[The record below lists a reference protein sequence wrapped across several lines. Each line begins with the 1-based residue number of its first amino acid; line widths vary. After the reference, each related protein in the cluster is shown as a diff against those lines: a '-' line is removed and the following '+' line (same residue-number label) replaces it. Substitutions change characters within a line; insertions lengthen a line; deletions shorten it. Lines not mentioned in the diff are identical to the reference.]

1 MAELAD
7 APDSKSGVRLGR
19 IGSTPITAITK
30 QPSYE
35 GCFCIVSFSIKIAQL
50 MCNLYNTFY
59 GGIQMN
65 IGIFTDTY
73 FPQISGVATSIKTL
87 KDALEKQ
94 GHNVFIFTTTDPH
107 VQKGAVEANVFRFSS
122 VPFISFTDRRVA
134 FRGFFEATKVA
145 REVKLDIVHTQ
156 TEFAL
161 GMIGKYVAHQ
171 LKIPAIHT
179 YHTMY
184 EDYLHYVLNGHLLRP
199 YHVKQFTNVY
209 LKNMDGVIAP
219 SERVEKLLKRYKVTI
234 PMKVIPTGVDIESL
248 NQPITNDVRH
258 DLGIE
263 PDAQVLLTLSRIAG
277 EKKINRILNVLPE
290 IVDEFPKACLV
301 IAGDGPD
308 LEVLQEQ
315 VERLT
320 LEDNVIFAGDVPH
333 EDVGS
338 FYKMADLFVSA
349 SDTETQ
355 GLTYI
360 EALASGTRCVVYDT
374 DYTERVFDDKCFG
387 EVFTRP
393 SEMRDEILDYLRE
406 GPSEIPA
413 DKLAKKLDQISAK
426 RFGSDVHQFYEEV
439 IENYQEDLEEEDTND

>member
-1 MAELAD
+1 
-7 APDSKSGVRLGR
+7 
-19 IGSTPITAITK
+19 
-30 QPSYE
+30 
-35 GCFCIVSFSIKIAQL
+35 
-50 MCNLYNTFY
+50 
-59 GGIQMN
+59 MN
-65 IGIFTDTY
+65 IGIFTDSY
-73 FPQISGVATSIKTL
+73 FPQLSGVATSIKTL

-107 VQKGAVEANVFRFSS
+107 IKKGAVEANIFRFSS

-219 SERVEKLLKRYKVTI
+219 SKRVEALLKRYKVNI
-234 PMKVIPTGVDIESL
+234 PMRVIPTGVDVNSL
-248 NQPITNDVRH
+248 NKAANNDMRQE
-258 DLGIE
+258 LGI
-263 PDAQVLLTLSRIAG
+263 PADAPVLLTLSRVAE
-277 EKKINRILNVLPE
+277 EKKIDRILNAMPE
-290 IVDEFPKACLV
+290 IIDEFPETRLV

-308 LEVLQEQ
+308 MEVLQEQ

-320 LEDNVIFAGDVPH
+320 LEDNVIFTGDVPH
-333 EDVGS
+333 DDVGS
-338 FYKMADLFVSA
+338 YYKMADLFVSA

-360 EALASGTRCVVYDT
+360 EALASGTKCVVYDT
-374 DYTERVFDDKCFG
+374 DYTEHVFDDDELGKVFNGPG
-387 EVFTRP
+387 EML
-393 SEMRDEILDYLRE
+393 SEILFYLRQ
-406 GPSEIPA
+406 GRKPIPPA
-413 DKLAKKLDQISAK
+413 KLAAKMDQISAK
-426 RFGSDVHQFYEEV
+426 KFASAVYQFYQDVILDYQKDQKEES
-439 IENYQEDLEEEDTND
+439 ND

>member
-1 MAELAD
+1 
-7 APDSKSGVRLGR
+7 
-19 IGSTPITAITK
+19 
-30 QPSYE
+30 
-35 GCFCIVSFSIKIAQL
+35 
-50 MCNLYNTFY
+50 
-59 GGIQMN
+59 MN
-65 IGIFTDTY
+65 IGIFTDSY
-73 FPQISGVATSIKTL
+73 FPQLSGVATSIKTL

-107 VQKGAVEANVFRFSS
+107 IKKGTVEANVFRFSS

-219 SERVEKLLKRYKVTI
+219 SKRVEALLKRYKVNI
-234 PMKVIPTGVDIESL
+234 PMRVIPTGVDVNSL
-248 NQPITNDVRH
+248 NKAANNDMRQE
-258 DLGIE
+258 LGI
-263 PDAQVLLTLSRIAG
+263 PADAPVLLTLSRVAE
-277 EKKINRILNVLPE
+277 EKKIDRILNAMPE
-290 IVDEFPKACLV
+290 IIDEFPETRLV

-308 LEVLQEQ
+308 MEVLQEQ

-320 LEDNVIFAGDVPH
+320 LEDNVIFTGDVPH
-333 EDVGS
+333 DDVGS
-338 FYKMADLFVSA
+338 YYKMADLFVSA

-360 EALASGTRCVVYDT
+360 EALASGTKCVVYDT
-374 DYTERVFDDKCFG
+374 DYTEHVFDDDEFG
-387 EVFTRP
+387 KVFNGP
-393 SEMRDEILDYLRE
+393 GEMLSEILFYLRQ
-406 GPSEIPA
+406 GRKPIPPE
-413 DKLAKKLDQISAK
+413 KLAAKMDQISAK
-426 RFGSDVHQFYEEV
+426 KFASSVYQFYQDVILDYQKNHKEES
-439 IENYQEDLEEEDTND
+439 ND

>member
-1 MAELAD
+1 MEVF
-7 APDSKSGVRLGR
+7 K
-19 IGSTPITAITK
+19 
-30 QPSYE
+30 
-35 GCFCIVSFSIKIAQL
+35 
-50 MCNLYNTFY
+50 
-59 GGIQMN
+59 MN
-65 IGIFTDTY
+65 IGIFTDSY
-73 FPQISGVATSIKTL
+73 FPQLSGVATSIKTL

-107 VQKGAVEANVFRFSS
+107 IKKGTVEANIFRFSS

-199 YHVKQFTNVY
+199 YHVKQFTNAY

-219 SERVEKLLKRYKVTI
+219 SKRVEALLKRYRVNI
-234 PMKVIPTGVDIESL
+234 PMRVIPTGVDINSL
-248 NQPITNDVRH
+248 NKLETVDVRKEL
-258 DLGIE
+258 DI
-263 PDAQVLLTLSRIAG
+263 PDDVPVLLTLSRVAE
-277 EKKINRILNVLPE
+277 EKKIDRILNAMPE
-290 IVDEFPKACLV
+290 IIDEFPKTRLV

-308 LEVLQEQ
+308 MEVLQEQ

-320 LEDNVIFAGDVPH
+320 LEDSVIFTGDIPH
-333 EDVGS
+333 DDVGS
-338 FYKMADLFVSA
+338 YYKMADLFVSA

-374 DYTERVFDDKCFG
+374 DYTEHVFDDEEFG
-387 EVFTRP
+387 KVFNGP
-393 SEMRDEILDYLRE
+393 GEMLNEILFYLRK
-406 GPSEIPA
+406 GRKQIPH
-413 DKLAKKLDQISAK
+413 DKLAAKMDQISAQK
-426 RFGSDVHQFYEEV
+426 FASSVYQFYQDT
-439 IENYQEDLEEEDTND
+439 ISNYQKDLKEETND

>member
-1 MAELAD
+1 
-7 APDSKSGVRLGR
+7 
-19 IGSTPITAITK
+19 
-30 QPSYE
+30 
-35 GCFCIVSFSIKIAQL
+35 
-50 MCNLYNTFY
+50 
-59 GGIQMN
+59 MN
-65 IGIFTDTY
+65 IGIFTDSY
-73 FPQISGVATSIKTL
+73 FPQLSGVATSIKTL

-107 VQKGAVEANVFRFSS
+107 IKKGTVEANIFRFSS

-199 YHVKQFTNVY
+199 YHVKQFTNAY

-219 SERVEKLLKRYKVTI
+219 SKRVEALLKRYRVNI
-234 PMKVIPTGVDIESL
+234 PMRVIPTGVDINSL
-248 NQPITNDVRH
+248 NKPETVDVRKEL
-258 DLGIE
+258 DI
-263 PDAQVLLTLSRIAG
+263 PDDVPVLLTLSRVAE
-277 EKKINRILNVLPE
+277 EKKIDRILNAMPE
-290 IVDEFPKACLV
+290 ILDEFPQTRLV

-308 LEVLQEQ
+308 MEVLQEQ

-320 LEDNVIFAGDVPH
+320 LEDSVIFTGDIPH
-333 EDVGS
+333 DDVGS
-338 FYKMADLFVSA
+338 YYKMADLFVSA

-360 EALASGTRCVVYDT
+360 EALASGTKCVVYDT
-374 DYTERVFDDKCFG
+374 DYTEHVFDDEEFG
-387 EVFTRP
+387 KVFNGP
-393 SEMRDEILDYLRE
+393 GEMLNEILFYLRKGRE
-406 GPSEIPA
+406 RIQP
-413 DKLAKKLDQISAK
+413 DKLAAKMEQISAQK
-426 RFGSDVHQFYEEV
+426 FASSVYQFYQDTISNSQRDLKEE
-439 IENYQEDLEEEDTND
+439 TND

>member
-1 MAELAD
+1 
-7 APDSKSGVRLGR
+7 
-19 IGSTPITAITK
+19 
-30 QPSYE
+30 
-35 GCFCIVSFSIKIAQL
+35 
-50 MCNLYNTFY
+50 
-59 GGIQMN
+59 MN
-65 IGIFTDTY
+65 IGIFTDSY
-73 FPQISGVATSIKTL
+73 FPQLSGVATSIKTL

-107 VQKGAVEANVFRFSS
+107 IKKGTVEANVFRFSS

-219 SERVEKLLKRYKVTI
+219 SKRVEALLKRYKVNI
-234 PMKVIPTGVDIESL
+234 PMRVIPTGVDVNSL
-248 NQPITNDVRH
+248 NKAANNDMRQE
-258 DLGIE
+258 LGI
-263 PDAQVLLTLSRIAG
+263 PADAPVLLTLSRVAE
-277 EKKINRILNVLPE
+277 EKKIDRILNAMPE
-290 IVDEFPKACLV
+290 IIDEFPETRLV

-308 LEVLQEQ
+308 MEVLQEQ

-320 LEDNVIFAGDVPH
+320 LEDNVIFTGDVPH
-333 EDVGS
+333 DDVGS
-338 FYKMADLFVSA
+338 YYKMADLFVSA

-360 EALASGTRCVVYDT
+360 EALASGTKCVVYDT
-374 DYTERVFDDKCFG
+374 DYTEHVFDDDELGKVFNGPG
-387 EVFTRP
+387 EML
-393 SEMRDEILDYLRE
+393 SEILFYLRQ
-406 GPSEIPA
+406 GRKPIPPA
-413 DKLAKKLDQISAK
+413 KLAAKMDQISAK
-426 RFGSDVHQFYEEV
+426 KFASAVYQFYQDIILDYQKDHKEES
-439 IENYQEDLEEEDTND
+439 ND

>member
-1 MAELAD
+1 
-7 APDSKSGVRLGR
+7 
-19 IGSTPITAITK
+19 
-30 QPSYE
+30 
-35 GCFCIVSFSIKIAQL
+35 
-50 MCNLYNTFY
+50 
-59 GGIQMN
+59 MN

-413 DKLAKKLDQISAK
+413 DKLVKKLDHISAK

>member
-1 MAELAD
+1 
-7 APDSKSGVRLGR
+7 
-19 IGSTPITAITK
+19 
-30 QPSYE
+30 
-35 GCFCIVSFSIKIAQL
+35 
-50 MCNLYNTFY
+50 
-59 GGIQMN
+59 MN
-65 IGIFTDTY
+65 IGIFTDSY
-73 FPQISGVATSIKTL
+73 FPQLSGVATSIKTL

-107 VQKGAVEANVFRFSS
+107 IKKGTVEANIFRFSS

-199 YHVKQFTNVY
+199 YHVKQFTNAY

-219 SERVEKLLKRYKVTI
+219 SKRVEALLKRYRVNI
-234 PMKVIPTGVDIESL
+234 PMRVIPTGVDINSL
-248 NQPITNDVRH
+248 NKPETVDVRKEL
-258 DLGIE
+258 DI
-263 PDAQVLLTLSRIAG
+263 PDDVPVLLTLSRVAE
-277 EKKINRILNVLPE
+277 EKKIDRILNAMPE
-290 IVDEFPKACLV
+290 ILDEFPQTRLV

-308 LEVLQEQ
+308 MEVLQEQ

-320 LEDNVIFAGDVPH
+320 LEDSVIFTGDIPH
-333 EDVGS
+333 DDVGS
-338 FYKMADLFVSA
+338 YYKMADLFVSA

-360 EALASGTRCVVYDT
+360 EALASGTKCVVYDT
-374 DYTERVFDDKCFG
+374 DYTEHVFDDEEFG
-387 EVFTRP
+387 KVFNGP
-393 SEMRDEILDYLRE
+393 SEMLNEILFYLRKGRE
-406 GPSEIPA
+406 RIQP
-413 DKLAKKLDQISAK
+413 DKLAAKMEQISAQK
-426 RFGSDVHQFYEEV
+426 FASSVYQFYQDTISNSQRDLKEE
-439 IENYQEDLEEEDTND
+439 TND

>member
-1 MAELAD
+1 MEVF
-7 APDSKSGVRLGR
+7 K
-19 IGSTPITAITK
+19 
-30 QPSYE
+30 
-35 GCFCIVSFSIKIAQL
+35 
-50 MCNLYNTFY
+50 
-59 GGIQMN
+59 MN
-65 IGIFTDTY
+65 IGIFTDSY
-73 FPQISGVATSIKTL
+73 FPQLSGVATSIKTL
-87 KDALEKQ
+87 KDALEEQ

-107 VQKGAVEANVFRFSS
+107 IKKGTVEANIFRFSS

-199 YHVKQFTNVY
+199 YHVKQFTNAY

-219 SERVEKLLKRYKVTI
+219 SKRVEALLKRYRVNI
-234 PMKVIPTGVDIESL
+234 PMRVIPTGVDINSL
-248 NQPITNDVRH
+248 NKLETVDVRKEL
-258 DLGIE
+258 DI
-263 PDAQVLLTLSRIAG
+263 PDDVPVLLTLSRVAE
-277 EKKINRILNVLPE
+277 EKKIDRILNAMPE
-290 IVDEFPKACLV
+290 IIDEFPKTRLV

-308 LEVLQEQ
+308 MEVLQEQ

-320 LEDNVIFAGDVPH
+320 LEDSVIFTGDIPH
-333 EDVGS
+333 DDVGS
-338 FYKMADLFVSA
+338 YYKMADLFVSA

-374 DYTERVFDDKCFG
+374 DYTEHVFDDEEFG
-387 EVFTRP
+387 KVFNGP
-393 SEMRDEILDYLRE
+393 GEMLNEILFYLRK
-406 GPSEIPA
+406 GRKQIPH
-413 DKLAKKLDQISAK
+413 DKLAAKMDQISAQK
-426 RFGSDVHQFYEEV
+426 FASSVYQFYQDT
-439 IENYQEDLEEEDTND
+439 ISNYQKDLKEETND

>member
-1 MAELAD
+1 
-7 APDSKSGVRLGR
+7 
-19 IGSTPITAITK
+19 
-30 QPSYE
+30 
-35 GCFCIVSFSIKIAQL
+35 
-50 MCNLYNTFY
+50 
-59 GGIQMN
+59 MN
-65 IGIFTDTY
+65 IGIFTDSY
-73 FPQISGVATSIKTL
+73 FPQLSGVATSIKTL

-107 VQKGAVEANVFRFSS
+107 IKKGTVEANIFRFSS

-199 YHVKQFTNVY
+199 YHVKQFTNAY

-219 SERVEKLLKRYKVTI
+219 SKRVEALLKRYRVNI
-234 PMKVIPTGVDIESL
+234 PMRVIPTGVDINSL
-248 NQPITNDVRH
+248 NKPETVDVRKEL
-258 DLGIE
+258 DI
-263 PDAQVLLTLSRIAG
+263 PDDVPVLLTLSRVAE
-277 EKKINRILNVLPE
+277 EKKIDRILNAMPE
-290 IVDEFPKACLV
+290 ILDEFPQTRLV

-308 LEVLQEQ
+308 MEVLQEQ

-320 LEDNVIFAGDVPH
+320 LEDSVIFTGDIPH
-333 EDVGS
+333 DDVGS
-338 FYKMADLFVSA
+338 YYKMADLFVSA

-374 DYTERVFDDKCFG
+374 DYTEHVFDDEEFG
-387 EVFTRP
+387 KVFNGP
-393 SEMRDEILDYLRE
+393 GEMLNEILFYLRK
-406 GPSEIPA
+406 GRKQIPH
-413 DKLAKKLDQISAK
+413 DKLAAKMDQISAQK
-426 RFGSDVHQFYEEV
+426 FASSVYQFYQDT
-439 IENYQEDLEEEDTND
+439 ISNYQKDLKEETND

>member
-1 MAELAD
+1 
-7 APDSKSGVRLGR
+7 
-19 IGSTPITAITK
+19 
-30 QPSYE
+30 
-35 GCFCIVSFSIKIAQL
+35 
-50 MCNLYNTFY
+50 
-59 GGIQMN
+59 MN
-65 IGIFTDTY
+65 IGIFTDSY
-73 FPQISGVATSIKTL
+73 FPQLSGVATSIKTL

-107 VQKGAVEANVFRFSS
+107 IKKGTVEANIFRFSS

-199 YHVKQFTNVY
+199 YHVKQFTNAY

-219 SERVEKLLKRYKVTI
+219 SKRVEALLKRYRVNI
-234 PMKVIPTGVDIESL
+234 PMRVIPTGVDINSL
-248 NQPITNDVRH
+248 NKPETVEVRKELDIPDDV
-258 DLGIE
+258 
-263 PDAQVLLTLSRIAG
+263 PVLLTLSRVAE
-277 EKKINRILNVLPE
+277 EKKIDRILNAMPE
-290 IVDEFPKACLV
+290 ILDEFPQTRLV

-308 LEVLQEQ
+308 MEVLQEQ

-320 LEDNVIFAGDVPH
+320 LEDSVIFTGDIPH
-333 EDVGS
+333 DDVGS
-338 FYKMADLFVSA
+338 YYKMADLFVSA

-360 EALASGTRCVVYDT
+360 EALASGTKCVVYDT
-374 DYTERVFDDKCFG
+374 DYTEHVFDDEEFG
-387 EVFTRP
+387 KVFSGP
-393 SEMRDEILDYLRE
+393 GEMLNEILFYLRKGRE
-406 GPSEIPA
+406 RIQP
-413 DKLAKKLDQISAK
+413 DKLAAKMEQISAQK
-426 RFGSDVHQFYEEV
+426 FASSVYQFYQDT
-439 IENYQEDLEEEDTND
+439 ISNYQRDLKEETND

>member
-1 MAELAD
+1 MEVF
-7 APDSKSGVRLGR
+7 K
-19 IGSTPITAITK
+19 
-30 QPSYE
+30 
-35 GCFCIVSFSIKIAQL
+35 
-50 MCNLYNTFY
+50 
-59 GGIQMN
+59 MN
-65 IGIFTDTY
+65 IGIFTDSY
-73 FPQISGVATSIKTL
+73 FPQLSGVATSIKTL

-107 VQKGAVEANVFRFSS
+107 IKKGTVEANIFRFSS

-199 YHVKQFTNVY
+199 YHVKQFTNAY

-219 SERVEKLLKRYKVTI
+219 SKRVEALLKRYRVNI
-234 PMKVIPTGVDIESL
+234 PMRVIPTGVDINSL
-248 NQPITNDVRH
+248 NKPETVDVRKEL
-258 DLGIE
+258 DI
-263 PDAQVLLTLSRIAG
+263 PDDVPVLLTLSRVAE
-277 EKKINRILNVLPE
+277 EKKIDRILNAMPE
-290 IVDEFPKACLV
+290 ILDEFPQTRLV

-308 LEVLQEQ
+308 MEVLQEQ

-320 LEDNVIFAGDVPH
+320 LEDSVIFTGDIPH
-333 EDVGS
+333 DDVGS
-338 FYKMADLFVSA
+338 YYKMADLFVSA

-360 EALASGTRCVVYDT
+360 EALASGTKCVVYDT
-374 DYTERVFDDKCFG
+374 DYTEHVFDDEEFG
-387 EVFTRP
+387 KVFNGP
-393 SEMRDEILDYLRE
+393 GEMLNEILFYLRKGRE
-406 GPSEIPA
+406 RIQP
-413 DKLAKKLDQISAK
+413 DKLAAKMEQISAQK
-426 RFGSDVHQFYEEV
+426 FASSVYQFYQDTISNFQRDLKEE
-439 IENYQEDLEEEDTND
+439 TND

>member
-1 MAELAD
+1 
-7 APDSKSGVRLGR
+7 
-19 IGSTPITAITK
+19 
-30 QPSYE
+30 
-35 GCFCIVSFSIKIAQL
+35 
-50 MCNLYNTFY
+50 
-59 GGIQMN
+59 MN

-413 DKLAKKLDQISAK
+413 DKLAKKLNQISAK

>member
-1 MAELAD
+1 
-7 APDSKSGVRLGR
+7 
-19 IGSTPITAITK
+19 
-30 QPSYE
+30 
-35 GCFCIVSFSIKIAQL
+35 
-50 MCNLYNTFY
+50 
-59 GGIQMN
+59 MN
-65 IGIFTDTY
+65 IGIFTDSY
-73 FPQISGVATSIKTL
+73 FPQLSGVATSIKTL

-107 VQKGAVEANVFRFSS
+107 IKKGTVEANVFRFSS

-219 SERVEKLLKRYKVTI
+219 SKRVEALLKRYRVDI
-234 PMKVIPTGVDIESL
+234 PMRVIPTGVDVNSL
-248 NQPITNDVRH
+248 NKAANNDMRQE
-258 DLGIE
+258 LGI
-263 PDAQVLLTLSRIAG
+263 PADAPVLLTLSRVAE
-277 EKKINRILNVLPE
+277 EKKIDRILNAMPE
-290 IVDEFPKACLV
+290 IIDEFPETRLV

-308 LEVLQEQ
+308 MEVLQEQ

-320 LEDNVIFAGDVPH
+320 LEDNVIFTGDVPH
-333 EDVGS
+333 DDVGS
-338 FYKMADLFVSA
+338 YYKMADLFVSA

-360 EALASGTRCVVYDT
+360 EALASGTKCVVYDT
-374 DYTERVFDDKCFG
+374 DYTEHVFDDDELGKVFNGPG
-387 EVFTRP
+387 EML
-393 SEMRDEILDYLRE
+393 SEILFYLRQ
-406 GPSEIPA
+406 GRKPIPPA
-413 DKLAKKLDQISAK
+413 KLAAKMDQISAK
-426 RFGSDVHQFYEEV
+426 KFASAVYQFYQDVILDYQKDHKEES
-439 IENYQEDLEEEDTND
+439 ND

>member
-1 MAELAD
+1 ME
-7 APDSKSGVRLGR
+7 V
-19 IGSTPITAITK
+19 
-30 QPSYE
+30 
-35 GCFCIVSFSIKIAQL
+35 F
-50 MCNLYNTFY
+50 
-59 GGIQMN
+59 QMN
-65 IGIFTDTY
+65 IGIFTDSY
-73 FPQISGVATSIKTL
+73 FPQLSGVATSIKTL

-107 VQKGAVEANVFRFSS
+107 IKRGAVEANIFRFSS

-219 SERVEKLLKRYKVTI
+219 SKRVEALLKRYRVDI
-234 PMKVIPTGVDIESL
+234 PMRVIPTGVDVNSL
-248 NQPITNDVRH
+248 NKAANNDMRQE
-258 DLGIE
+258 LGI
-263 PDAQVLLTLSRIAG
+263 PADAPVLLTLSRVAE
-277 EKKINRILNVLPE
+277 EKKIDRILNAMPE
-290 IVDEFPKACLV
+290 IIDEFPETRLV

-308 LEVLQEQ
+308 MEVLQEQ

-320 LEDNVIFAGDVPH
+320 LEDNVIFTGDVPH
-333 EDVGS
+333 DDVGS
-338 FYKMADLFVSA
+338 YYKMADLFVSA

-360 EALASGTRCVVYDT
+360 EALASGTKCVVYDT
-374 DYTERVFDDKCFG
+374 DYTEHVFDDDEFG
-387 EVFTRP
+387 KVFNGP
-393 SEMRDEILDYLRE
+393 GEMLSEILFYLRQ
-406 GPSEIPA
+406 GRKPIPPE
-413 DKLAKKLDQISAK
+413 KLAAKMDQISAK
-426 RFGSDVHQFYEEV
+426 KFASSVYQFYQDVILDYQKDHKEES
-439 IENYQEDLEEEDTND
+439 ND

>member
-1 MAELAD
+1 
-7 APDSKSGVRLGR
+7 
-19 IGSTPITAITK
+19 
-30 QPSYE
+30 
-35 GCFCIVSFSIKIAQL
+35 
-50 MCNLYNTFY
+50 
-59 GGIQMN
+59 MN
-65 IGIFTDTY
+65 IGIFTDSY
-73 FPQISGVATSIKTL
+73 FPQLSGVATSIKTL

-107 VQKGAVEANVFRFSS
+107 IKKGAVEANIFRFSS

-219 SERVEKLLKRYKVTI
+219 SKRVEALLKRYRVDI
-234 PMKVIPTGVDIESL
+234 PMRVIPTGVDVNSL
-248 NQPITNDVRH
+248 NKAANNDMRQE
-258 DLGIE
+258 LGI
-263 PDAQVLLTLSRIAG
+263 PADAPVLLTLSRVAE
-277 EKKINRILNVLPE
+277 EKKIDRILNAMPE
-290 IVDEFPKACLV
+290 IIDEFPETRLV

-308 LEVLQEQ
+308 MEVLQEQ

-320 LEDNVIFAGDVPH
+320 LEDNVIFTGDVPH
-333 EDVGS
+333 DDVGS
-338 FYKMADLFVSA
+338 YYKMADLFVSA

-360 EALASGTRCVVYDT
+360 EALASGTKCVVYDT
-374 DYTERVFDDKCFG
+374 DYTEHVFDDDEFG
-387 EVFTRP
+387 KVFNGP
-393 SEMRDEILDYLRE
+393 GEMLSEILFYLRQ
-406 GPSEIPA
+406 GRKPIPPA
-413 DKLAKKLDQISAK
+413 KLAAKMNQISAK
-426 RFGSDVHQFYEEV
+426 KFASSVYQFYQDVILDYQKDHKEES
-439 IENYQEDLEEEDTND
+439 ND

>member
-1 MAELAD
+1 
-7 APDSKSGVRLGR
+7 
-19 IGSTPITAITK
+19 
-30 QPSYE
+30 
-35 GCFCIVSFSIKIAQL
+35 
-50 MCNLYNTFY
+50 
-59 GGIQMN
+59 MN
-65 IGIFTDTY
+65 IGIFTDSY
-73 FPQISGVATSIKTL
+73 FPQLSGVATSIKTL

-107 VQKGAVEANVFRFSS
+107 IKKGAVEANIFRFSS

-161 GMIGKYVAHQ
+161 GLIGKYVAHQ

-219 SERVEKLLKRYKVTI
+219 SKRVEALLKRYKVDI
-234 PMKVIPTGVDIESL
+234 PMRVIPTGVDVNSL
-248 NQPITNDVRH
+248 NKAANIDMRQE
-258 DLGIE
+258 LGI
-263 PDAQVLLTLSRIAG
+263 PANAPVLLTLSRVAE
-277 EKKINRILNVLPE
+277 EKKIDRILNAMPE
-290 IVDEFPKACLV
+290 IIDEFPETRLV

-308 LEVLQEQ
+308 MEILQEQ

-320 LEDNVIFAGDVPH
+320 LEDNVIFTGDVPH
-333 EDVGS
+333 DDVGS
-338 FYKMADLFVSA
+338 YYKMADLFVSA

-360 EALASGTRCVVYDT
+360 EALASGTKCVVYDT
-374 DYTERVFDDKCFG
+374 DYTEHVFDDDEFG
-387 EVFTRP
+387 KVFNGP
-393 SEMRDEILDYLRE
+393 GEMLSEILFYLRK
-406 GPSEIPA
+406 GRKPIPTE
-413 DKLAKKLDQISAK
+413 KLAAKMDQISAK
-426 RFGSDVHQFYEEV
+426 KFASSVYQFYQDVISDYQKDHKEES
-439 IENYQEDLEEEDTND
+439 ND

>member
-1 MAELAD
+1 
-7 APDSKSGVRLGR
+7 
-19 IGSTPITAITK
+19 
-30 QPSYE
+30 
-35 GCFCIVSFSIKIAQL
+35 
-50 MCNLYNTFY
+50 
-59 GGIQMN
+59 MN

-219 SERVEKLLKRYKVTI
+219 SERVEKLLKRYKVSI

-413 DKLAKKLDQISAK
+413 DKLVKKLDQISAK

>member
-1 MAELAD
+1 
-7 APDSKSGVRLGR
+7 
-19 IGSTPITAITK
+19 
-30 QPSYE
+30 
-35 GCFCIVSFSIKIAQL
+35 
-50 MCNLYNTFY
+50 
-59 GGIQMN
+59 MN
-65 IGIFTDTY
+65 IGIFTDSY
-73 FPQISGVATSIKTL
+73 FPQLSGVATSIKTL
-87 KDALEKQ
+87 KDALEEQ

-107 VQKGAVEANVFRFSS
+107 IKKGTVEANIFRFSS

-199 YHVKQFTNVY
+199 YHVKQFTNAY

-219 SERVEKLLKRYKVTI
+219 SKRVEALLKRYRVNI
-234 PMKVIPTGVDIESL
+234 PMRVIPTGVDINSL
-248 NQPITNDVRH
+248 NKLETVDVRKEL
-258 DLGIE
+258 DI
-263 PDAQVLLTLSRIAG
+263 PDDVPVLLTLSRVAE
-277 EKKINRILNVLPE
+277 EKKIDRILNAMPE
-290 IVDEFPKACLV
+290 IIDEFPKTRLV

-308 LEVLQEQ
+308 MEVLQEQ

-320 LEDNVIFAGDVPH
+320 LEDSVIFTGDIPH
-333 EDVGS
+333 DDVGS
-338 FYKMADLFVSA
+338 YYKMADLFVSA

-374 DYTERVFDDKCFG
+374 DYTEHVFDDEEFG
-387 EVFTRP
+387 KVFNGP
-393 SEMRDEILDYLRE
+393 GEMLNEILFYLRK
-406 GPSEIPA
+406 GRKQIPH
-413 DKLAKKLDQISAK
+413 DKLVAKMDQISAQK
-426 RFGSDVHQFYEEV
+426 FASSVYQFYQDT
-439 IENYQEDLEEEDTND
+439 ISNYQKDLKEETND

>member
-1 MAELAD
+1 
-7 APDSKSGVRLGR
+7 
-19 IGSTPITAITK
+19 
-30 QPSYE
+30 
-35 GCFCIVSFSIKIAQL
+35 
-50 MCNLYNTFY
+50 
-59 GGIQMN
+59 MN

-277 EKKINRILNVLPE
+277 EKKINRILNALPE

>member
-1 MAELAD
+1 
-7 APDSKSGVRLGR
+7 
-19 IGSTPITAITK
+19 
-30 QPSYE
+30 
-35 GCFCIVSFSIKIAQL
+35 
-50 MCNLYNTFY
+50 
-59 GGIQMN
+59 MN
-65 IGIFTDTY
+65 IGIFTDSY
-73 FPQISGVATSIKTL
+73 FPQLSGVATSIKTL
-87 KDALEKQ
+87 KDALEEQ

-107 VQKGAVEANVFRFSS
+107 IKKGTVEANIFRFSS

-199 YHVKQFTNVY
+199 YHVKQFTNAY

-219 SERVEKLLKRYKVTI
+219 SKRVEALLKRYRVNI
-234 PMKVIPTGVDIESL
+234 PMRVIPTGVDINSL
-248 NQPITNDVRH
+248 NKLETVDVRKEL
-258 DLGIE
+258 DI
-263 PDAQVLLTLSRIAG
+263 PDDVPVLLTLSRVAE
-277 EKKINRILNVLPE
+277 EKKIDRILNAMPE
-290 IVDEFPKACLV
+290 IIDEFPKTRLV

-308 LEVLQEQ
+308 MEVLQEQ

-320 LEDNVIFAGDVPH
+320 LEDSVIFTGDIPH
-333 EDVGS
+333 DDVGS
-338 FYKMADLFVSA
+338 YYKMADLFVSA

-374 DYTERVFDDKCFG
+374 DYTEHVFDDEEFG
-387 EVFTRP
+387 KVFNGP
-393 SEMRDEILDYLRE
+393 GEMLNEILFYLRK
-406 GPSEIPA
+406 GRKQIPH
-413 DKLAKKLDQISAK
+413 DKLAAKMDQISAQK
-426 RFGSDVHQFYEEV
+426 FASSVYQFYQDT
-439 IENYQEDLEEEDTND
+439 ISNYQKDLKEDTND

>member
-1 MAELAD
+1 
-7 APDSKSGVRLGR
+7 
-19 IGSTPITAITK
+19 
-30 QPSYE
+30 
-35 GCFCIVSFSIKIAQL
+35 
-50 MCNLYNTFY
+50 
-59 GGIQMN
+59 MN
-65 IGIFTDTY
+65 IGIFTDSY
-73 FPQISGVATSIKTL
+73 FPQLSGVATSIKTL
-87 KDALEKQ
+87 KDSLEEQ

-107 VQKGAVEANVFRFSS
+107 IKKGTVEANIFRFSS

-199 YHVKQFTNVY
+199 YHVKQFTNAY

-219 SERVEKLLKRYKVTI
+219 SKRVEALLKRYRVNI
-234 PMKVIPTGVDIESL
+234 PMRVIPTGVDINSL
-248 NQPITNDVRH
+248 NKPETVDVRKEL
-258 DLGIE
+258 DI
-263 PDAQVLLTLSRIAG
+263 PDDVPVLLTLSRVAE
-277 EKKINRILNVLPE
+277 EKKIDRILNAMPE
-290 IVDEFPKACLV
+290 ILDEFPQTRLV

-308 LEVLQEQ
+308 MEVLQEQ

-320 LEDNVIFAGDVPH
+320 LEDSVIFTGDIPH
-333 EDVGS
+333 DDVGS
-338 FYKMADLFVSA
+338 YYKMADLFVSA

-374 DYTERVFDDKCFG
+374 DYTEHVFDDEEFG
-387 EVFTRP
+387 KVFNG
-393 SEMRDEILDYLRE
+393 SGEMLNEILFYLRK
-406 GPSEIPA
+406 GRKQIPH
-413 DKLAKKLDQISAK
+413 DKLAAKMDQISAQK
-426 RFGSDVHQFYEEV
+426 FASSVYQFYQDT
-439 IENYQEDLEEEDTND
+439 ISNYQKDLKEETND

>member
-1 MAELAD
+1 
-7 APDSKSGVRLGR
+7 
-19 IGSTPITAITK
+19 
-30 QPSYE
+30 
-35 GCFCIVSFSIKIAQL
+35 
-50 MCNLYNTFY
+50 
-59 GGIQMN
+59 MN
-65 IGIFTDTY
+65 IGIFTDSY
-73 FPQISGVATSIKTL
+73 FPQLSGVATSIKTL

-107 VQKGAVEANVFRFSS
+107 IKKGAVEANIFRFSS

-219 SERVEKLLKRYKVTI
+219 SKRVEALLKRYKVNI
-234 PMKVIPTGVDIESL
+234 PMRVIPTGVDVNSL
-248 NQPITNDVRH
+248 NKAANNDMRQE
-258 DLGIE
+258 LGI
-263 PDAQVLLTLSRIAG
+263 PADAPVLLTLSRVAE
-277 EKKINRILNVLPE
+277 EKKIDRILNAMPE
-290 IVDEFPKACLV
+290 IIDEFPETRLV

-308 LEVLQEQ
+308 MEVLQEQ

-320 LEDNVIFAGDVPH
+320 LEDNVIFTGDVPH
-333 EDVGS
+333 DDVGS
-338 FYKMADLFVSA
+338 YYKMADLFVSA

-360 EALASGTRCVVYDT
+360 EALASGTKCVVYDT
-374 DYTERVFDDKCFG
+374 DYTEHVFDDDEFG
-387 EVFTRP
+387 KVFNGP
-393 SEMRDEILDYLRE
+393 GEMLSEILFYLRQ
-406 GPSEIPA
+406 GRKPIPPE
-413 DKLAKKLDQISAK
+413 KLAAKMDQISAK
-426 RFGSDVHQFYEEV
+426 KFASSVYQFYQDVILDYQKDHKEEP
-439 IENYQEDLEEEDTND
+439 ND